1 MMYVLCCW
9 KGRLWPAKVLSR
21 SWTLPKYK
29 RRRVLSLQVQILSED
44 QKLRVKGKDAR
55 ALNKLEIEALATS
68 ARAWHGKE
76 YHSVEGGTC
85 WLTSTELWQSF
96 CDPGR
101 PIGCL
106 GGTSSLHNH
115 SQRSRCQ
122 HRNWP

>member
-1 MMYVLCCW
+1 MIASRPITLPANAKFSFFLMYVLCSW

-68 ARAWHGKE
+68 ARNPFSC
-76 YHSVEGGTC
+76 HSLR
-85 WLTSTELWQSF
+85 LTTF
-96 CDPGR
+96 C
-101 PIGCL
+101 L
-106 GGTSSLHNH
+106 VTS
-115 SQRSRCQ
+115 
-122 HRNWP
+122 